1 MTKDTLI
8 ESTLLVNDVE
18 KRLYT
23 MFVSLLGIKG
33 TRKSLGTWKK
43 RKHAEESII
52 KQQK

>member
-1 MTKDTLI
+1 MIKKHTYR
-8 ESTLLVNDVE
+8 EYFVNDVE

-33 TRKSLGTWKK
+33 TRKRLGTWKK
-43 RKHAEESII
+43 RKHAEETII